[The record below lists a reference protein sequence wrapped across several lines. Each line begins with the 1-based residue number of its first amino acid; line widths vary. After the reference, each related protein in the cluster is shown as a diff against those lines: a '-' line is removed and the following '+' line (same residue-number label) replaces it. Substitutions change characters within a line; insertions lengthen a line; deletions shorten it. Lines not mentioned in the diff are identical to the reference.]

1 LTSYPSPV
9 IIGVEKGEE
18 ALKASNNK
26 KSNKEEREK
35 RVLIGLVNHFIQTG
49 TPVGSNTLKDAGFS
63 DLSSATIRN
72 YFSHLEKEGYLKQL
86 HSSGGR
92 IPTAAAYR
100 LYSSEFYDST
110 VVSKENEE
118 ILHTLS
124 QSESKEIALYLQQ
137 ASESLSQLTNL
148 AVFLSAPRFDH
159 DFIVNF
165 KLVPIDYHRFLC
177 VLISDFGVIQT
188 ELMHTEQKLSTFS
201 IKRIERYFH
210 WRLTGHDKPEEIEPE
225 EEEIAKKFYN
235 ELLVRYIVGY
245 SNFIDEEVY
254 RTGFSKLLN
263 YSDFHDTA
271 TLANSLALFENAHSM
286 RLLLRECIAKEH
298 LTYWIGEDLK
308 PFATAKTNCS
318 VLAVPYRINQK
329 TVGAVGVLGPLRMPY
344 KELFGLLRTFSDN
357 ISEALTRN
365 IYKFKI
371 QFRQPEPE
379 ASYLQKEEH
388 SLLGQSRL
396 MLLENKRPNE

>member
-1 LTSYPSPV
+1 MKTSSR
-9 IIGVEKGEE
+9 
-18 ALKASNNK
+18 K

-35 RVLIGLVNHFIQTG
+35 RVLLGLVDYYIQSG
-49 TPVGSNTLKDAGFS
+49 EPVGSNTLKDAGFG
-63 DLSSATIRN
+63 DISSATIRN
-72 YFSHLEKEGYLKQL
+72 YFANLEKEGYLKQL
-86 HSSGGR
+86 HTSGGR
-92 IPTAAAYR
+92 IPTAKAYR
-100 LYSSEFYDST
+100 VYSKEFYDST
-110 VVSKENEE
+110 VVKSGDED
-118 ILHTLS
+118 ILHSLA

-137 ASESLSQLTNL
+137 AAESLSQLTHS

-188 ELMHTEQKLSTFS
+188 ELMHTEQRLSTFS

-210 WRLTGHDKPEEIEPE
+210 WRLTGHDKPDEIEPE
-225 EEEIAKKFYN
+225 EEEIAQKFYN

-254 RTGFSKLLN
+254 RTGFSKLLS
-263 YSDFHDTA
+263 YPDFHDT
-271 TLANSLALFENAHSM
+271 TILANSLALFENAHSM
-286 RLLLRECIAKEH
+286 RLLLRECIAKGN

-318 VLAVPYRINQK
+318 ILTVPYKINQK
-329 TVGAVGVLGPLRMPY
+329 TVGAVGLLGPLRMPY
-344 KELFGLLRTFSDN
+344 KELFGVLRAFSDS

-371 QFRQPEPE
+371 QYRQPEPE
-379 ASYLQKEEH
+379 TSYLQKEEH
-388 SLLGQSRL
+388 GLLGQSRL
-396 MLLENKRPNE
+396 MLLENKSNNEAS